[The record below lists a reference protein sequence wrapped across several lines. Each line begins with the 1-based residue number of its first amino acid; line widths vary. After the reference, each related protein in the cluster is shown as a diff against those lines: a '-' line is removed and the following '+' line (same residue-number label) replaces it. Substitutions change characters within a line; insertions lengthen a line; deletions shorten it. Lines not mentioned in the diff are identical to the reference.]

1 MVILAQTFV
10 WLQPRMVYVV
20 KYNQTSLWALKIHRM
35 SLSRQ
40 GLPRLVSHAI
50 PTGPVIEIFFIVH
63 LSQVSIIA
71 VKSIYNPLYQMLN
84 S

>member
-1 MVILAQTFV
+1 
-10 WLQPRMVYVV
+10 
-20 KYNQTSLWALKIHRM
+20 M